1 MALPGKFANVLPM
14 RENQANCRN
23 CGEALIGPYCSHCGQ
38 REDRGDL
45 SVADVA
51 SDLLDEVVSWDSRLW
66 RTLVPLVF
74 RPGFLT
80 AEFIAGRRARYVP
93 PFRLYL
99 IISFVLF
106 LVFSLTAGRDS
117 LIQTYDGSDLKPGIS
132 VTAGG
137 ENVDV
142 GAEED
147 STVLRLDL
155 TPLGNE
161 DVEASD
167 ETVIAPL
174 VVGGGDIEGIDDIDV
189 GISLANEDSPQWLKN
204 LDDRLEKNVQSLSGD
219 RGEFIELLTEY
230 LPQMM
235 FLLLP
240 VFALLLK
247 FCYLFSPFHYL
258 QHLVFALHFHCFA
271 YLLYLIGQL
280 GHFGLDGN
288 PVAGAF
294 PVVILLYLPMAL
306 KRSYGSGL
314 AGAVGKAMFI
324 LSVDSL
330 LLVLS
335 FAAVVVLALALM

>member
-1 MALPGKFANVLPM
+1 MS
-14 RENQANCRN
+14 ENQANCRN

-45 SVADVA
+45 SFADVA

-106 LVFSLTAGRDS
+106 LVVSLTAGRDS
-117 LIQTYDGSDLKPGIS
+117 LMQTDDDSDAKPGIS
-132 VTAGG
+132 VTAGVG
-137 ENVDV
+137 NVDV
-142 GAEED
+142 GAEDD
-147 STVLRLDL
+147 STVLRI
-155 TPLGNE
+155 GE
-161 DVEASD
+161 
-167 ETVIAPL
+167 
-174 VVGGGDIEGIDDIDV
+174 GDIEGIDDIDV

-258 QHLVFALHFHCFA
+258 QHLVFALHFHCFV

-280 GHFGLDGN
+280 GHFGLGGS

-294 PVVILLYLPMAL
+294 PLVILLYLPMAL

>member
-1 MALPGKFANVLPM
+1 MS
-14 RENQANCRN
+14 ENRANCRN
-23 CGEALIGPYCSHCGQ
+23 CGEALIGLYCSHCGQ
-38 REDRGDL
+38 REGSGDL
-45 SVADVA
+45 TFGEVVGES
-51 SDLLDEVVSWDSRLW
+51 LDELISWDSRLW
-66 RTLVPLVF
+66 RTLLPLVF

-106 LVFSLTAGRDS
+106 LVVSLGAGRNSLMQMDDS
-117 LIQTYDGSDLKPGIS
+117 SDAKPGIS

-147 STVLRLDL
+147 STVLRI
-155 TPLGNE
+155 GE
-161 DVEASD
+161 
-167 ETVIAPL
+167 
-174 VVGGGDIEGIDDIDV
+174 GDIDGIDDIDV
-189 GISLANEDSPQWLKN
+189 EISLADEDSPQWLKN
-204 LDDRLEKNVQSLSGD
+204 LDDRLEKNAQSLSGD
-219 RGEFIELLTEY
+219 RGEFVELLTEY

-247 FCYLFSPFHYL
+247 ICYLFSPFHYL
-258 QHLVFALHFHCFA
+258 QHLVFTLHFHCFT

-280 GHFGLDGN
+280 GHFGLRGS
-288 PVAGAF
+288 PVAEALPF
-294 PVVILLYLPMAL
+294 VILLYLPVAL
-306 KRSYGSGL
+306 MRSYGSGL
-314 AGAVGKAMFI
+314 AGAAGKAAFI
-324 LSVDSL
+324 LVVDSF

-335 FAAVVVLALALM
+335 FAAVVVLALASM